1 MIAILRGLLIFFGFV
16 LIFGLALKKNT
27 PDNYQ
32 LLISKQMPVNSSE
45 KQLQTRTLKT
55 LPTAT
60 KTTRGWKWQRKQKN
74 TEGTIVQETWEI
86 NDKTQTLSLT
96 LQVDPTFY
104 TVLFTESPI
113 NQNAMRQNGIVLFE
127 KTWMELWQE
136 NDSTEINT
144 ED

>member
-45 KQLQTRTLKT
+45 KQLQTRTLKI

-60 KTTRGWKWQRKQKN
+60 KTTRGWKWQSKQKN

-86 NDKTQTLSLT
+86 NEKTQSLSLT

-104 TVLFTESPI
+104 TALFTESPI
-113 NQNAMRQNGIVLFE
+113 NHNTMRQNRIGLFE

-136 NDSTEINT
+136 NDSIEINA

>member
-1 MIAILRGLLIFFGFV
+1 MIAILRGLFIFFGFV

-32 LLISKQMPVNSSE
+32 LLISEQMPVNFSE
-45 KQLQTRTLKT
+45 KQLQTHALKT
-55 LPTAT
+55 FPTAMQ
-60 KTTRGWKWQRKQKN
+60 TTSGWKWQREQKN
-74 TEGTIVQETWEI
+74 TRGTIIQETWEI

-104 TVLFTESPI
+104 TALFSESPI
-113 NQNAMRQNGIVLFE
+113 NHNAMRQNGIVLFE

-136 NDSTEINT
+136 NDSIEINT

>member
-45 KQLQTRTLKT
+45 KQLQTRTLKI

-60 KTTRGWKWQRKQKN
+60 KTTRGWKWQSKQKN

-86 NDKTQTLSLT
+86 NEKTQSLSLT

-104 TVLFTESPI
+104 TALFTESPI
-113 NQNAMRQNGIVLFE
+113 NHNTMRQNRIVLFE

-136 NDSTEINT
+136 NDSIEINA